1 MIGSCI
7 PNSDLYL
14 LPISLGV
21 LSALLLSSL
30 TKLGA
35 HAGPHLASTLLSPS
49 FYQSSCLNHFS
60 PHYEGD
66 QEDLLRISSQ
76 FNSFTAWVGL
86 TDYHTQC
93 IAHLSTSGTK
103 CEFFQFA
110 KKQLEMNNKTEAI
123 NTLESCLSF
132 KWPEVFR
139 FVQDNNISYYFL
151 ILGCSQ
157 DCISIWILPNPSFL
171 LNKL

>member
-1 MIGSCI
+1 MVQASSSSHKTELVGEMIDLLLKIQNSVHPMIGSCI

-103 CEFFQFA
+103 CEFFNLL
-110 KKQLEMNNKTEAI
+110 KNNLK
-123 NTLESCLSF
+123 
-132 KWPEVFR
+132 
-139 FVQDNNISYYFL
+139 
-151 ILGCSQ
+151 
-157 DCISIWILPNPSFL
+157 
-171 LNKL
+171 